1 MGDEHD
7 DRAECEEALR
17 ELYVFLDGELTEERR
32 SLIAR
37 HLDDCN
43 PCLEVFDFEAEL
55 RLVIQQKCREQVPP
69 ELRMR
74 IEQVLRSTATAPDD
88 PLR

>member
-1 MGDEHD
+1 MLDEHD
-7 DRAECEEALR
+7 HRADCEEALR

-32 SLIAR
+32 LLIAR

-55 RLVIQQKCREQVPP
+55 RLVIQQKCRDQVPP
-69 ELRMR
+69 ELRRR
-74 IEQVLRSTATAPDD
+74 IEQTLRSASLSPEE
-88 PLR
+88 PLG

>member
-1 MGDEHD
+1 MGDHHRTD
-7 DRAECEEALR
+7 CNEALR

-32 SLIAR
+32 SVIAR

-69 ELRMR
+69 ELRQR
-74 IEQVLRSTATAPDD
+74 IEETLRSFSTGPDQ
-88 PLR
+88 PPR

>member
-1 MGDEHD
+1 MGDDHRTD
-7 DRAECEEALR
+7 CNEALR

-32 SLIAR
+32 SVIAR

-69 ELRMR
+69 ELRQR
-74 IEQVLRSTATAPDD
+74 IEETLRSLSTAPDQ
-88 PLR
+88 PPR

>member
-1 MGDEHD
+1 MGDHHRTD
-7 DRAECEEALR
+7 CNEALR

-32 SLIAR
+32 SVIAR

-55 RLVIQQKCREQVPP
+55 RLVIQQKCREKVPP
-69 ELRMR
+69 ELRQR
-74 IEQVLRSTATAPDD
+74 IEETLRSLSTAPDQ
-88 PLR
+88 PPR

>member
-1 MGDEHD
+1 MGDDHRTD
-7 DRAECEEALR
+7 CNEALR

-32 SLIAR
+32 SVIAR

-69 ELRMR
+69 ELRQR
-74 IEQVLRSTATAPDD
+74 IEETLRSFSTGPDQ
-88 PLR
+88 PPR

>member
-1 MGDEHD
+1 MGDDHRTD
-7 DRAECEEALR
+7 CNEALR

-32 SLIAR
+32 SVIAR

-69 ELRMR
+69 ELRQR
-74 IEQVLRSTATAPDD
+74 IEETLRSLSTGPDQ
-88 PLR
+88 PPR